1 MSTFILIV
9 ACLAA
14 LYGVAAITIFI
25 IQPLLIYFPD
35 MERVAPKDLGFDTV
49 DEIELETPDGE
60 RLVAWYAPPATDD
73 APTLLYF
80 HGSSGNLARRKE
92 RMHRFV
98 RNGYGVL
105 MPSYRGYSGSTG
117 KPSQAWL
124 TSDGLLAY
132 DHLIHIGTSA
142 ERIILYGE
150 SLGTG
155 IAAPVAAARDIAGL
169 VLEAPFTA
177 AVDIAEQRYPFLPVR
192 PFMYDKWESIR
203 IINRVHVP
211 LLIIH
216 GAEDKVVP
224 VHHGKTLFAAASH
237 PKDLVVIEEA
247 GHTGLLRLGAWEPV
261 QAFIER
267 HGRRALPKL
276 QQSAG

>member
-1 MSTFILIV
+1 MSTFVLII

-14 LYGVAAITIFI
+14 LYGVAAITVFI
-25 IQPLLIYFPD
+25 IQPLLVYFPNK
-35 MERVAPKDLGFDTV
+35 ERTNPKDLGLETV
-49 DEIELETPDGE
+49 DEIALETPDGE
-60 RLVAWYAPPATDD
+60 QLVAWYAPPSDPD

-80 HGSSGNLARRKE
+80 HGNSGNLAHRKE
-92 RMHRFV
+92 RMHRFI

-117 KPSQAWL
+117 KPNQAWL

-132 DHLIHIGTSA
+132 DYLIGFGTSPKQ
-142 ERIILYGE
+142 IIVYGE

-155 IAAPVAAARDIAGL
+155 VATPVAVARDIAGL

-177 AVDIAEQRYPFLPVR
+177 AVDVAEERYPFLPIR
-192 PFMYDKWESIR
+192 PFMHDKWESIR
-203 IINRVHVP
+203 IINRINVP

-216 GAEDKVVP
+216 GAKDKVIP

-237 PKDLVVIEEA
+237 PKDIVIIEDA
-247 GHTGLLRLGAWEPV
+247 GHTRLFRLGAWARV
-261 QAFIER
+261 KDFIET
-267 HGRRALPKL
+267 HGRPSLPKL
-276 QQSAG
+276 QKSAG